1 MSKCNTHEAE
11 FLTALSCYLIQQGYK
26 PSQITVLA
34 TYAGQVTL
42 LQEHLSRVEMCA
54 EVEAMTVD
62 GFQGKENDIILLSLV
77 RSNDEANIGFLRK
90 DNRVCVAL
98 SRAK

>member
-1 MSKCNTHEAE
+1 MSRSNAHEAE

-42 LQEHLSRVEMCA
+42 LQERLKKEKKCA
-54 EVEAMTVD
+54 GVEAMTVD
-62 GFQGKENDIILLSLV
+62 GFQGKESDIILLSLV
-77 RSNDEANIGFLRK
+77 RSNDEASIGFLKR
-90 DNRVCVAL
+90 DNRICVAL